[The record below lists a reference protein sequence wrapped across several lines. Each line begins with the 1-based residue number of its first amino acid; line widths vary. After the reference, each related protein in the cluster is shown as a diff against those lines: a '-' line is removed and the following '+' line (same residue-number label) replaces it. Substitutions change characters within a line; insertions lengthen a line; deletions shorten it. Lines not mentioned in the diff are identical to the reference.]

1 MPTTLARKPRR
12 SRATSRSPA
21 ATPPIRPVR
30 GTASRRDLRAML
42 GDGAAFSVMVGV
54 GETYLPAFAL
64 AAGLGEVAAGLV
76 ATLPLVAGAVLQLVS
91 PAAIRWLQSHRR
103 WVVLCAS
110 CQAAAFLPLAMG
122 AYANQVGCWLV
133 FGMAAIYWGA
143 GLATG
148 PAWNTWAGTLVPDNL
163 RTGFFARRTRFAQI
177 GTLAGF
183 AAGGLTLQFTKGSA
197 AACTPFALLFMTAAV
212 ARFVSASFLASQSEP
227 CPPSGDHRRV
237 SVRELFAATG
247 GRVDGP
253 LLLYLLAVQAA
264 AQLAGPYFTPFM
276 LKQIRFSYFEYVVL
290 IAVSFA
296 AKALALPALGRLA
309 RRIGTQRLL
318 WIGGVSIA
326 PVSALWL
333 VSNNFG
339 YLIFVQVAAGLAWA
353 AYELAMFLLFFET
366 IPDKERTSV
375 LTIYNVGNALAT
387 ACGAL
392 LGGCYLW
399 TAGERPAVYLT
410 LFGVSSLARLAALVF
425 LTRVPPINV
434 PVTALPARRIVSL
447 RPSVGSVDRPILA
460 SLPATEQTAQAA
472 CEQAQAMNHSIQ
484 SA

>member
-1 MPTTLARKPRR
+1 MPTTLTRKPRR
-12 SRATSRSPA
+12 REAPRQPQAETPSR
-21 ATPPIRPVR
+21 RPVR
-30 GTASRRDLRAML
+30 GSASRRDLRAML

-91 PAAIRWLQSHRR
+91 PAAIRWLRSHKW

-110 CQAAAFLPLAMG
+110 CQALAFLPLAAG
-122 AYANQVGCWLV
+122 AYSNQVGCWLV

-163 RTGFFARRTRFAQI
+163 RTGFFARRTRFSQI
-177 GTLAGF
+177 GTLVGF
-183 AAGGLTLQFTKGSA
+183 AAGGLTLQFAKGWT
-197 AACTPFALLFMTAAV
+197 AACTPFALLFMAAAM

-227 CPPSGDHRRV
+227 CPVSDEHRKV
-237 SVRELFAATG
+237 GVRELFA
-247 GRVDGP
+247 GRSGRTDGR

-296 AKALALPALGRLA
+296 AKALALPSLGRLA
-309 RRIGTQRLL
+309 RRIGTRQLL

-333 VSNNFG
+333 VSNHFG
-339 YLIFVQVAAGLAWA
+339 YLLFVQVAAGLAWA
-353 AYELAMFLLFFET
+353 SYELAMFLLFFEA
-366 IPDKERTSV
+366 IPEQERTSV

-425 LTRVPPINV
+425 LARVPATDV
-434 PVTALPARRIVSL
+434 RATTLPARRIVGL

-460 SLPATEQTAQAA
+460 SLPATEQATQIA
-472 CEQAQAMNHSIQ
+472 CE
-484 SA
+484 

>member
-1 MPTTLARKPRR
+1 MPTTLTRKPRR
-12 SRATSRSPA
+12 KQAERPEPA
-21 ATPPIRPVR
+21 KTPQARPVR
-30 GTASRRDLRAML
+30 GGGSRSDLRAML

-91 PAAIRWLQSHRR
+91 PAAIRWLQSHKR

-110 CQAAAFLPLAMG
+110 CQALAFLPLAVG
-122 AYANQVGCWLV
+122 AYSNQVGRLLV

-148 PAWNTWAGTLVPDNL
+148 PAWNTWAGTLVPDHL
-163 RTGFFARRTRFAQI
+163 RTGFFARRTRFSQV
-177 GTLAGF
+177 GTLVGF
-183 AAGGLTLQFTKGSA
+183 AAGGLTLQFAKGSTS
-197 AACTPFALLFMTAAV
+197 ACTPFALLFMTAAL

-227 CPPSGDHRRV
+227 CPPDNNHRRV
-237 SVRELFAATG
+237 GLRELFAG
-247 GRVDGP
+247 PSGRVDGP

-276 LKQIRFSYFEYVVL
+276 LKQIRFSYLEYVVL

-309 RRIGTQRLL
+309 RRIGTRKLL

-326 PVSALWL
+326 PVSAFWL

-339 YLIFVQVAAGLAWA
+339 YLLFVQVAAGLAWA

-425 LTRVPPINV
+425 LTRVPPMAV
-434 PVTALPARRIVSL
+434 QATTLPGRRIMSL
-447 RPSVGSVDRPILA
+447 GTSGSDDRPILA
-460 SLPATEQTAQAA
+460 SLPTADQTAQIT
-472 CEQAQAMNHSIQ
+472 CE
-484 SA
+484 